1 MWKQLRPDACGPEG
15 GHWWE
20 ACSPGP
26 PEKSSPEEPDG
37 SQSPA
42 RLPHTGSFLIV
53 YVCLM
58 FLVGVPLL
66 LLEMAAGQRMRQ
78 GSIGVWKIVS
88 PWLGGVGYT
97 SFLNPSRPLGVLHRG
112 LVLQRAHD
120 VEPLLLDSV
129 PPVPAALGA
138 VPPPGELQSV
148 WNAEEVR
155 NLVVAGVLPPEASFP
170 ESLYQDISATYSAWV
185 SSLPEDIRNV
195 LLPYLT
201 NCSLNEELKEVME
214 GPGVALVAFTDIVS
228 MFKRPAFW
236 AIIIF
241 VFLVTLGLSTLM
253 GIVQGIITPLQD
265 SFSSLRKHTKLLTVS
280 ICAFMFL
287 SSLVFVGP
295 SGSYYMNLLD
305 DYWASVPLFCVLI
318 MENIAIVWIYGARSP
333 TR

>member
-42 RLPHTGSFLIV
+42 RLPHTGSFLII
-53 YVCLM
+53 YIFLM

-97 SFLNPSRPLGVLHRG
+97 SFLVRSRGLPFTPSWRRARDFTSGSQVPSLPHSSAEPPPFRPCLQNPSRPLGVLHRG

-148 WNAEEVR
+148 W
-155 NLVVAGVLPPEASFP
+155 
-170 ESLYQDISATYSAWV
+170 
-185 SSLPEDIRNV
+185 
-195 LLPYLT
+195 
-201 NCSLNEELKEVME
+201 
-214 GPGVALVAFTDIVS
+214 
-228 MFKRPAFW
+228 
-236 AIIIF
+236 
-241 VFLVTLGLSTLM
+241 
-253 GIVQGIITPLQD
+253 
-265 SFSSLRKHTKLLTVS
+265 
-280 ICAFMFL
+280 
-287 SSLVFVGP
+287 
-295 SGSYYMNLLD
+295 
-305 DYWASVPLFCVLI
+305 
-318 MENIAIVWIYGARSP
+318 
-333 TR
+333 